1 MSGIWHP
8 QGFRSI
14 CQKIGVVPRK
24 SSTLRTRCT
33 IIGFL
38 RKLRILIRLLALP
51 VLVGGILIIAGTWVR
66 DRPAPQ
72 IPNPTNTELVTILLT
87 ALTIVLAFFALV
99 IGLLAFWGY
108 ATFKTEAA
116 RIARRIAK
124 RETSAFLKQH
134 FEGTIGKEIDMRMER
149 WADKYRDGIGVAS
162 SYPPQDEAEQEG
174 KVGRDLPDENL
185 PGGLS

>member
-1 MSGIWHP
+1 MSKDRGCAAKVINTTNPLHYNW
-8 QGFRSI
+8 
-14 CQKIGVVPRK
+14 
-24 SSTLRTRCT
+24 
-33 IIGFL
+33 
-38 RKLRILIRLLALP
+38 LLAKTQNTHKALGSACP
-51 VLVGGILIIAGTWVR
+51 CWGDLNHRGHVGSG
-66 DRPAPQ
+66 PASPAD
-72 IPNPTNTELVTILLT
+72 PNPTNTELVTILVT